1 MSRAQSKGRARLPKT
16 AEIIHLP
23 HHDFSFEA
31 VEIDL
36 VDKYRARVN
45 DVDMLQ
51 SVLKLTSAEMK
62 ARLALLA
69 EADRHE
75 IGATISNFENR
86 AENYARLSEFFK
98 CAACRLTVVN
108 AKLV

>member
-1 MSRAQSKGRARLPKT
+1 MTRRKASRALPKT

-31 VEIDL
+31 AQIDL

-45 DVDMLQ
+45 DVEMLQ

-62 ARLALLA
+62 ARLALVA

-75 IGATISNFENR
+75 IGAMISNFETR

-98 CAACRLTVVN
+98 CAAYRLTVVN